1 MSLLQTITWN
11 PTGRRPYLEFVSSRY
26 KLVVVLEPNELGVP
40 MWRVWCHAANDTN
53 GHRNLA
59 LTEYR
64 TERQVV
70 TYLYSL
76 GFLER
81 MD

>member
-1 MSLLQTITWN
+1 MSLLQQINWTPN
-11 PTGRRPYLEFVSSRY
+11 VRRPYLEFVSPRY
-26 KLVVVLEPNELGVP
+26 KLVVILEPNDYGIP
-40 MWRVWCHAANDTN
+40 MWRVWCHGANDTN
-53 GHRNLA
+53 WHRNLA

-64 TERQVV
+64 TEQQVV
-70 TYLYSL
+70 TYLFGL